1 MNWLSLYPH
10 GKEATSPS
18 DSISFSRTQH
28 WGHSCQPKSEKPT
41 SKEKRGYFYST
52 LTRVVPHTAPLSNA
66 FRVTHKAL
74 VSELKPTFHKS
85 CSFGNVVQQ
94 LVEDGSDGL
103 FSQHEVLQW
112 RDGSFCHAATA
123 TKVTRKWPQRSAHPS
138 TCRHRHLTPGH
149 SKEVTNKPERLR
161 TPGRLV

>member
-1 MNWLSLYPH
+1 MERKPPAQATRSAFHAHNIEGIPASRSQKNPHQKKNISIAHWHVLYHTP
-10 GKEATSPS
+10 
-18 DSISFSRTQH
+18 RRCQMH
-28 WGHSCQPKSEKPT
+28 W
-41 SKEKRGYFYST
+41 
-52 LTRVVPHTAPLSNA
+52 VM
-66 FRVTHKAL
+66 HKAL